1 MMMTMVVATMMVVAM
16 AVPVEMMRTMLQE
29 KSRTMKSVMN

>member
-1 MMMTMVVATMMVVAM
+1 MTMAVAPMMTVEMV
-16 AVPVEMMRTMLQE
+16 VPVEVMQTMLQE